1 MRMNIWSLLAFM
13 LGCNAFS
20 GLRHEVVEERT
31 SGSLPCPPSVE
42 GTVTWSRERNG
53 NKLPLITIDDSG
65 RYFCNDEAVELTV
78 IPLGTIRVDATE
90 RTSVTLDCPH
100 DDGGSHDPTWSRDS
114 VEIHR
119 QKGFDVSPVDRT
131 LTLTDVKLRDSG
143 LYYCGRKA
151 VFLQVI
157 EVASK
162 YQPQILGLVLGTVV
176 LFLIITI
183 VFFTWR
189 RRFKRRGIRSLKGPT
204 PAYCM
209 TDFTDDPNQNDPTY
223 STIPDLPPGVQG
235 TGKDGAL
242 NI

>member
-1 MRMNIWSLLAFM
+1 MGRRCD
-13 LGCNAFS
+13 GE
-20 GLRHEVVEERT
+20 EVDAEEVD
-31 SGSLPCPPSVE
+31 GEEVDGEE

-53 NKLPLITIDDSG
+53 NKVALITIDSGREIRHNDPGKRYGSSRDKSLHFLTLTLSDSG

-78 IPLGTIRVDATE
+78 IPLGTIRVDAPE

-119 QKGFDVSPVDRT
+119 QKGFDVPPVDRT
-131 LTLTDVKLRDSG
+131 LTLTDVELRDSG

-162 YQPQILGLVLGTVV
+162 DQQQSLIRMVFYVL
-176 LFLIITI
+176 LLLILIISII
-183 VFFTWR
+183 VYFSR
-189 RRFKRRGIRSLKGPT
+189 KRRFRKQGLSQL
-204 PAYCM
+204 
-209 TDFTDDPNQNDPTY
+209 TDNT
-223 STIPDLPPGVQG
+223 
-235 TGKDGAL
+235 
-242 NI
+242 

>member
-1 MRMNIWSLLAFM
+1 MIPHTPTSLEKKT
-13 LGCNAFS
+13 

-53 NKLPLITIDDSG
+53 NKLPLITIDGERERRHNDPGKRYGSSVDKSLHIRTFTLSDSG

-157 EVASK
+157 EGSTH
-162 YQPQILGLVLGTVV
+162 PNHTDINTC
-176 LFLIITI
+176 T
-183 VFFTWR
+183 
-189 RRFKRRGIRSLKGPT
+189 FKNTKTTIRSSNT
-204 PAYCM
+204 SI
-209 TDFTDDPNQNDPTY
+209 FN
-223 STIPDLPPGVQG
+223 IPSNYYD
-235 TGKDGAL
+235 
-242 NI
+242 